1 MSKVTTT
8 RMSSRGQVVIPEEV
22 RRRLRLTKGS
32 EFVVLGEGDVVVLKV
47 ITTPSM
53 RDFDGLIAEA
63 ENAAARAGMTVA
75 DVEVA
80 VREVRKSK

>member
-47 ITTPSM
+47 IKTPSM
-53 RDFDGLIAEA
+53 RDFDWLIAEA

-80 VREVRKSK
+80 VGEVRKSK

>member
-22 RRRLRLTKGS
+22 RRRLRLTKGP

-47 ITTPSM
+47 ITPPSM
-53 RDFDGLIAEA
+53 RDFDGLIVEA
-63 ENAAARAGMTVA
+63 ENAAARAGMMVA

-80 VREVRKSK
+80 VREVRKPK

>member
-22 RRRLRLTKGS
+22 RKRLRLTKGS
-32 EFVVLGEGDVVVLKV
+32 EFVVLGEGDVVVLKA
-47 ITTPSM
+47 IKTPSM
-53 RDFDGLIAEA
+53 GDFDGLIAEA
-63 ENAAARAGMTVA
+63 EEAAARAGMTVA

-80 VREVRKSK
+80 VGEVRKSK